1 MKFNI
6 YNKWDTLDTVVLGN
20 FYTPDQFTNDRQ
32 KKISEEILE
41 DLEYF
46 KEILKQQCT
55 VLQPKVDTYPL
66 EDQIW
71 RSGFP
76 RAPLYP
82 RDSAVVAGNTCIL
95 VADHQ
100 ATKDC
105 LNAYGNCV
113 DIEHSSEL
121 DHLTDPFAIDAPSI
135 TVLDDSIIFARHRG
149 YADVISQIFK
159 PYTDGFTH
167 RVLDSHLIHDGRTTF
182 LGPRT
187 MITLEPADVYQP
199 IFPEHEILYVPN
211 SGKRNVIISA
221 FSKMKEPLGDR
232 LRSPSDADYDYFLD
246 AWDYF
251 REYTYSVFDANLIS
265 LDPHTV
271 CMTNNANTEVKQFL
285 AKNKID
291 VIEIPFRHRYLH
303 EGGLHCMT
311 LDLKRR

>member
-6 YNKWDTLDTVVLGN
+6 HNKWDTLDTVVLGN

-46 KEILKQQCT
+46 KGILKQQCT
-55 VLQPKVDTYPL
+55 VLQPTVNTYPM
-66 EDQIW
+66 EEQIL
-71 RSGFP
+71 RGGFY

-82 RDSAVVAGNTCIL
+82 RDSAVIAGDTCIL

-105 LNAYGNCV
+105 LNAYGDCV
-113 DIEHSSEL
+113 DIEYSEEVY
-121 DHLTDPFAIDAPSI
+121 DPEFPFAIDAPSI
-135 TVLDDSIIFARHRG
+135 TVLDDCIIFARHPS
-149 YADVISQIFK
+149 YADVISDLFK
-159 PYTDGFTH
+159 PYTNCFQH
-167 RVLDSHLIHDGRTTF
+167 RVLDSAPIHDGKTAF
-182 LGPRT
+182 IGKEL
-187 MITLEPADVYQP
+187 MIALKPEKYDYKNT
-199 IFPEHEILYVPN
+199 FPEHDILYVPN
-211 SGKRNVIISA
+211 SGICNKIVQA
-221 FSKMKEPLGDR
+221 FKSLKFKN
-232 LRSPSDADYDYFLD
+232 SDPIHGEYKYFLD

-251 REYTYSVFDANLIS
+251 REYTQNIFDVNMIN

-271 CMTNNANTEVKQFL
+271 CMTNNADPEVRKFL

-291 VIEIPFRHRYLH
+291 VIEIPFRHRYLL

-311 LDLKRR
+311 LDIVRS